1 MSKVRLTREQSR
13 DQTRQRLLDA
23 AQSIFLAKGFVA
35 ASVEDIAELAGYTR
49 GAFYS
54 NFASKSELF
63 LQLLKRDHEN
73 VMGDMRAIFEG
84 GETREQMEESVLRY
98 YSSHFRDN
106 ECFLLWMEAKLQ
118 AARDPEFRVGFIACM
133 GELREATTEYIR
145 QFSQLVG
152 TPLPL
157 PARSW
162 PSACWRCPMACSS
175 ASPSIRRACPRKRP
189 KRCWPA
195 SSAGWCS
202 ATASPASGDRAA
214 ARPWQGG
221 GRELRR

>member
-54 NFASKSELF
+54 NFSSKSELF

-84 GETREQMEESVLRY
+84 GESREQMEESVLRY

-133 GELREATTEYIR
+133 GELRDATTEYIR
-145 QFSQLVG
+145 QFSLLVG

-157 PARSW
+157 PARELAIGLLALSDGMQFSFAFD
-162 PSACWRCPMACSS
+162 PEGVPAETTEAVL
-175 ASPSIRRACPRKRP
+175 AGFFRRVVFGERD
-189 KRCWPA
+189 
-195 SSAGWCS
+195 
-202 ATASPASGDRAA
+202 SG
-214 ARPWQGG
+214 
-221 GRELRR
+221 

>member
-23 AQSIFLAKGFVA
+23 AQSIFLTKGFVA
-35 ASVEDIAELAGYTR
+35 ASVEDIAELAGYSR

-73 VMGDMRAIFEG
+73 VMGDMRAIFEA
-84 GETREQMEESVLRY
+84 GETRQQMEDSVLHY
-98 YSSHFRDN
+98 YSTHFRDN

-145 QFSQLVG
+145 QFSERVG

-157 PARSW
+157 PARELAIGLLALSDGMQFSFAFD
-162 PSACWRCPMACSS
+162 PQNVSAETTESVLAGFF
-175 ASPSIRRACPRKRP
+175 RRVVFGERD
-189 KRCWPA
+189 
-195 SSAGWCS
+195 
-202 ATASPASGDRAA
+202 SG
-214 ARPWQGG
+214 
-221 GRELRR
+221 

>member
-1 MSKVRLTREQSR
+1 MSRVRLTREQSR

-23 AQSIFLAKGFVA
+23 AQSIFLTKGFVA

-54 NFASKSELF
+54 NFGSKSELF

-73 VMGDMRAIFEG
+73 VMGDMRAIFEA
-84 GETREQMEESVLRY
+84 GETRQQMEDSVLHY
-98 YSSHFRDN
+98 YSNHFRDN

-145 QFSQLVG
+145 QFSERVG

-157 PARSW
+157 PARELAIGLLALSDGMQFSFAFD
-162 PSACWRCPMACSS
+162 PQNVSAETTESVLAGFF
-175 ASPSIRRACPRKRP
+175 RRVVFGERDP
-189 KRCWPA
+189 
-195 SSAGWCS
+195 G
-202 ATASPASGDRAA
+202 
-214 ARPWQGG
+214 
-221 GRELRR
+221 

>member
-23 AQSIFLAKGFVA
+23 AQSIFLTKGFVA
-35 ASVEDIAELAGYTR
+35 ASVEDIAELAGYSR

-73 VMGDMRAIFEG
+73 VMGDMRAIFEA
-84 GETREQMEESVLRY
+84 GETRQQMEDSVLHY
-98 YSSHFRDN
+98 YSTHFRDN

-118 AARDPEFRVGFIACM
+118 AARDPEFRVGSIACM

-145 QFSQLVG
+145 QFSERVG

-157 PARSW
+157 PARELAIGLLALSDGMQFSFAFD
-162 PSACWRCPMACSS
+162 PQNVSAETTESVLAGFF
-175 ASPSIRRACPRKRP
+175 RRVVFGERDP
-189 KRCWPA
+189 
-195 SSAGWCS
+195 G
-202 ATASPASGDRAA
+202 
-214 ARPWQGG
+214 QG
-221 GRELRR
+221 

>member
-23 AQSIFLAKGFVA
+23 AQSIFLTKGFVA

-73 VMGDMRAIFEG
+73 VMSDMRAIFEA
-84 GETREQMEESVLRY
+84 GETRQQMEDSVLHC
-98 YSSHFRDN
+98 YSNHFRDN

-118 AARDPEFRVGFIACM
+118 AARDPEFRIGFIACM
-133 GELREATTEYIR
+133 GELRDATTEYIR
-145 QFSQLVG
+145 QFSERVG

-157 PARSW
+157 PARELAIGLLALSDGMQFSFAFD
-162 PSACWRCPMACSS
+162 PQNVSAETTESVLAGFF
-175 ASPSIRRACPRKRP
+175 RRVVFGERD
-189 KRCWPA
+189 
-195 SSAGWCS
+195 
-202 ATASPASGDRAA
+202 SG
-214 ARPWQGG
+214 
-221 GRELRR
+221 

>member
-23 AQSIFLAKGFVA
+23 AQSIFLTKGFVA

-73 VMGDMRAIFEG
+73 VMSDMRAIFEA
-84 GETREQMEESVLRY
+84 GETRQQMEDSVLHY
-98 YSSHFRDN
+98 YSNHFRDN

-118 AARDPEFRVGFIACM
+118 AARDPEFRIGFIACM
-133 GELREATTEYIR
+133 GELRDATTEYIR
-145 QFSQLVG
+145 QFSERVG

-157 PARSW
+157 PARELAIGLLVLSDGMQFSFAFD
-162 PSACWRCPMACSS
+162 PQNVSAETTESVLAGFF
-175 ASPSIRRACPRKRP
+175 RRVVFGERD
-189 KRCWPA
+189 
-195 SSAGWCS
+195 
-202 ATASPASGDRAA
+202 SG
-214 ARPWQGG
+214 
-221 GRELRR
+221 

>member
-23 AQSIFLAKGFVA
+23 AQSIFLTKGFVA

-73 VMGDMRAIFEG
+73 VMSDMRAIFEA
-84 GETREQMEESVLRY
+84 GETRQQMEDSVLHY
-98 YSSHFRDN
+98 YSNHFRDN

-118 AARDPEFRVGFIACM
+118 AARDPEFRIGFIACM
-133 GELREATTEYIR
+133 GELRDATTEYIR
-145 QFSQLVG
+145 QFSERVG

-157 PARSW
+157 PARELAIGLLALSDGMQFSFAFD
-162 PSACWRCPMACSS
+162 PQNVSAETTESVLAGFF
-175 ASPSIRRACPRKRP
+175 RRVVFGERD
-189 KRCWPA
+189 
-195 SSAGWCS
+195 
-202 ATASPASGDRAA
+202 SG
-214 ARPWQGG
+214 
-221 GRELRR
+221 

>member
-23 AQSIFLAKGFVA
+23 AQSIFLTKGFVA

-73 VMGDMRAIFEG
+73 VMSDMRSIFEG
-84 GETREQMEESVLRY
+84 GETRQQMEDRVLHY
-98 YSSHFRDN
+98 YSNHFRDN

-118 AARDPEFRVGFIACM
+118 AARDPEFRVDFIACM
-133 GELREATTEYIR
+133 GELRETTTEYIR
-145 QFSQLVG
+145 QFSEHVG

-157 PARSW
+157 PARELAIGLLALSDGMQFSFAFD
-162 PSACWRCPMACSS
+162 PQNVSAETTESVLAGFF
-175 ASPSIRRACPRKRP
+175 RRVVFGERDT
-189 KRCWPA
+189 
-195 SSAGWCS
+195 G
-202 ATASPASGDRAA
+202 
-214 ARPWQGG
+214 
-221 GRELRR
+221 

>member
-23 AQSIFLAKGFVA
+23 AQSIFLTKGFVA
-35 ASVEDIAELAGYTR
+35 ASVEDIAELAGYSR

-73 VMGDMRAIFEG
+73 VMGDMRAIFEA
-84 GETREQMEESVLRY
+84 GETRQQMEDSVLHY
-98 YSSHFRDN
+98 YSTHFRDN

-145 QFSQLVG
+145 QFSERVG

-157 PARSW
+157 PARELAIGLLALSDGMQFSFAFD
-162 PSACWRCPMACSS
+162 PQNVSAETTESVLAGFF
-175 ASPSIRRACPRKRP
+175 RRVVFGERDP
-189 KRCWPA
+189 
-195 SSAGWCS
+195 G
-202 ATASPASGDRAA
+202 
-214 ARPWQGG
+214 QG
-221 GRELRR
+221 

>member
-157 PARSW
+157 PARELAIGLLALSDGMQFSFAFD
-162 PSACWRCPMACSS
+162 PQGVPAETTEAVL
-175 ASPSIRRACPRKRP
+175 AGFFRRVVF
-189 KRCWPA
+189 
-195 SSAGWCS
+195 
-202 ATASPASGDRAA
+202 GDRE
-214 ARPWQGG
+214 PG
-221 GRELRR
+221 